1 MDNIL
6 NVTRIET
13 YLKNILIIK
22 VVNLNFYITT
32 II

>member
-13 YLKNILIIK
+13 YLKNILIIR